1 MGMLSTLKRVFL
13 DSEDIEPTSNMENAD
28 LSDELRKSLKTID
41 NITSIEEARQ
51 KSAVNYGGKDKKS
64 SVKETSRVKSTVR
77 TSRKTPV
84 KEEIEENKEI
94 DDGLD
99 R

>member
-28 LSDELRKSLKTID
+28 LSDELKKSLKTID

-51 KSAVNYGGKDKKS
+51 RSAVNYGGKKS
-64 SVKETSRVKSTVR
+64 SVKETSRVKNTGR
-77 TSRKTPV
+77 TSRKAPV
-84 KEEIEENKEI
+84 KKEIEENKEI
-94 DDGLD
+94 DDSLD

>member
-13 DSEDIEPTSNMENAD
+13 DSEDIELTSNMENAD
-28 LSDELRKSLKTID
+28 LSDELRKSLETID

-51 KSAVNYGGKDKKS
+51 KSAVNYGGKSKS
-64 SVKETSRVKSTVR
+64 SVKETSRVKSTGR

-84 KEEIEENKEI
+84 KEVIEENKEI

>member
-13 DSEDIEPTSNMENAD
+13 DSEDIELTSNMENAD
-28 LSDELRKSLKTID
+28 LSDELRKSLETID

-51 KSAVNYGGKDKKS
+51 KSAVNYGGKHKKT
-64 SVKETSRVKSTVR
+64 SVKETARVENTGR
-77 TSRKTPV
+77 TSRKAPV
-84 KEEIEENKEI
+84 KEEI